1 MLTLN
6 KDEREVSLSTVSEIT
21 ESTQTLGGNSVYVVN
36 VAKIV
41 CSNQEDA
48 EAIKEK
54 VDAFLVEL
62 ARNLWG

>member
-6 KDEREVSLSTVSEIT
+6 KDEREVSLSTISEIT
-21 ESTQTLGGNSVYVVN
+21 ESTQTLDGNSVYVVN

-41 CSNQEDA
+41 CSNQKDA

-62 ARNLWG
+62 ARNLWD